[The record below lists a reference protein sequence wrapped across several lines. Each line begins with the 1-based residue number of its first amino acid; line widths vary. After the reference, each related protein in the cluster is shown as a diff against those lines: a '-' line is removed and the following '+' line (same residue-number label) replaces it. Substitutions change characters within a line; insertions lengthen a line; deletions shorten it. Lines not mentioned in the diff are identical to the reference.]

1 MIARSVP
8 CILICTLVLWI
19 VMPSSR
25 GADGDPYQ
33 SMRSAARALQPL
45 PDVATKLF
53 PTTPPPNT
61 PPTPS
66 SDLDEDWPDPNSSK
80 KTKVKTMLRSPWPQ
94 MKMEAG
100 LMKDD
105 GSSKILGFGF
115 EYDFT
120 PSTSLSGRMGM
131 QGADGFP
138 QEVVTFGF
146 KVGF

>member
-1 MIARSVP
+1 
-8 CILICTLVLWI
+8 
-19 VMPSSR
+19 
-25 GADGDPYQ
+25 
-33 SMRSAARALQPL
+33 
-45 PDVATKLF
+45 
-53 PTTPPPNT
+53 
-61 PPTPS
+61 
-66 SDLDEDWPDPNSSK
+66 
-80 KTKVKTMLRSPWPQ
+80 

-115 EYDFT
+115 EYNFT